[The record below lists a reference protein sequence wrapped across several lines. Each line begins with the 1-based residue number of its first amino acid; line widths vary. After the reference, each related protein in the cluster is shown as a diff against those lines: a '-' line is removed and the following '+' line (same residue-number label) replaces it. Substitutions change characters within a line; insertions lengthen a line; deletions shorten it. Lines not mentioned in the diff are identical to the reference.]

1 MTHHERGQFPMT
13 MLATQQSIDDTAMR
27 IRIDAAIRQSS
38 NQRKLG
44 PQVGHQSPSRQR
56 PTIPHQLLP
65 TDERQQRLHAAE
77 RFFARPVTP
86 ERMRRL
92 NKEQAEM
99 LRSMAIVDAEQARIE
114 ALATDRVT
122 YAFEASK
129 LLVGTLR
136 RYLHTE
142 RGRQTMEE
150 VRLDS
155 IARTLKGKEPYDLI
169 RETVRRVLPIVR
181 YQVSEE
187 VQRRFRTHR
196 PITPDPP
203 GPSGHSSTRSRGRS

>member
-1 MTHHERGQFPMT
+1 MT
-13 MLATQQSIDDTAMR
+13 MLATQQSIDATAMR

-38 NQRKLG
+38 NQRRLG
-44 PQVGHQSPSRQR
+44 PQHVHQSPDRR
-56 PTIPHQLLP
+56 HPAPAIPHQLLP
-65 TDERQQRLHAAE
+65 ADERRQRLHAAE

-99 LRSMAIVDAEQARIE
+99 LRSTTIVNAEQARIE
-114 ALATDRVT
+114 ALAADRVT

-142 RGRQTMEE
+142 RGRETMEE

-155 IARTLKGKEPYDLI
+155 IARTLRGKEPYDLI

-187 VQRRFRTHR
+187 VQRRFRAHR
-196 PITPDPP
+196 PVTP
-203 GPSGHSSTRSRGRS
+203 GPRGPSDHSSTRSRGIG